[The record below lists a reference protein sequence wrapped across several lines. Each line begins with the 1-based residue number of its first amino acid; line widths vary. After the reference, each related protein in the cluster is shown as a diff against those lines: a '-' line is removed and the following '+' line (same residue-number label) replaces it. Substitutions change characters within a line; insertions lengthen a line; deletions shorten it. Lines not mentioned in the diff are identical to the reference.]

1 MLLWRWKK
9 YLISMIIHHI
19 SLLVLTTV
27 QPREERGW
35 NNRRTMVAAQE
46 SFTLIGGE
54 QLVTMQ
60 CADMA
65 VVCNITVGNSVTM
78 ACNSAVGNTTVE
90 PSERASRSTVAVAA
104 QEN

>member
-1 MLLWRWKK
+1 
-9 YLISMIIHHI
+9 MIIHHI

-35 NNRRTMVAAQE
+35 NNRRTQE

-60 CADMA
+60 CAVMA

-90 PSERASRSTVAVAA
+90 PSERASRSTVAAAAAAA

>member
-1 MLLWRWKK
+1 
-9 YLISMIIHHI
+9 MIINHI

-35 NNRRTMVAAQE
+35 NNRRTIVAQE

-90 PSERASRSTVAVAA
+90 PSERASRSTVAAAA